1 MKNHVSLPIN
11 HLVNFIY
18 TMFFP
23 GVVLFFAL
31 FPQQGIFLHQYF
43 NMLPPLLSSNIK
55 QTHRSHPPNKLT
67 IFIYF

>member
-1 MKNHVSLPIN
+1 MFNNILFHINKKIYNHVSLPIN

-31 FPQQGIFLHQYF
+31 FPQQGIFLSQYF
-43 NMLPPLLSSNIK
+43 SMLI
-55 QTHRSHPPNKLT
+55 
-67 IFIYF
+67 

>member
-43 NMLPPLLSSNIK
+43 NMLPPTFIK
-55 QTHRSHPPNKLT
+55 
-67 IFIYF
+67 